1 MPFEPMAMEARAL
14 GKTYQLFDR
23 PLDRLKQILW
33 GRRRSFGREFVALQD
48 VSFTLKRGEVLGL
61 VGRNGAGKSTLLQL
75 ICGVLT
81 PTHGTLAVH
90 GRVAALLELGAGF
103 NPEFTGRE
111 NVYLYGSVLGM
122 SRADIDAH
130 FADIV
135 TFAGIERFIDQP
147 VKSYSSG
154 MYVRLAF
161 SIATSAVPDVLVVD
175 EALSVG
181 DGEFA
186 RKSFDRIMALKAH
199 GTTILFCSHAMY
211 QIEAFCDRAIW
222 LEAGRVVAEGAA
234 QAVVADYSAFL
245 ETLDRPNVGANA
257 LTDTTTGAETPRQT
271 RLLDA
276 QLDVQARRMDGGVP
290 VLRTGDTLGL
300 TCRFV
305 SDTRQA
311 VPSFAI
317 TILNATETT
326 VTSAGTFN
334 DGLVLERD
342 ADGVTTVRLKLP
354 KLPLLKGRYAVS
366 LFLMSEN
373 GVLALDHRPR
383 ALHFVMEQEGV
394 EQGLVTLEHH
404 WE

>member
-1 MPFEPMAMEARAL
+1 MQFEPIAIEAQNL

-23 PLDRLKQILW
+23 PLDRLKQLLW
-33 GRRRSFGREFVALQD
+33 GKRRSFGRDFVALQD
-48 VSFTLKRGEVLGL
+48 VSFTLRQGEVLGL

-75 ICGVLT
+75 LCGVLT
-81 PTHGTLAVH
+81 PTEGSLKVH

-103 NPEFTGRE
+103 NPDFTGRE

-122 SRADIDAH
+122 SRAEIDNH
-130 FADIV
+130 FDEVVA
-135 TFAGIERFIDQP
+135 FSGIERFIDQP

-186 RKSFDRIMALKAH
+186 RKSFDRIMALKAN

-222 LEAGRVVAEGAA
+222 LEAGRVVGEGSA

-245 ETLDRPNVGANA
+245 EKLDRPVGEAA
-257 LTDTTTGAETPRQT
+257 PQADTSAKTT

-276 QLDVQARRMDGGVP
+276 RLEVDARRMDGDLP

-300 TCRFV
+300 VCRFV
-305 SDTRQA
+305 SDMRQP

-317 TILNATETT
+317 TILNATDTT
-326 VTSAGTFN
+326 VASAATFI
-334 DGLVLERD
+334 DHFPLERGM
-342 ADGVTTVRLKLP
+342 DGHTAVRLTLP

-394 EQGLVTLEHH
+394 EQGLVTLAHH